1 MRDWIL
7 DFSGKTLRQGWRHL
21 LEPEVAGAVGW
32 RLPTARPAGA
42 AHIELIGI
50 EFLSIKFNCK
60 KELKK

>member
-1 MRDWIL
+1 MEAFVGAR
-7 DFSGKTLRQGWRHL
+7 
-21 LEPEVAGAVGW
+21 VAGADGW

-50 EFLSIKFNCK
+50 EFLSIEFNCK